1 MTYFEVQEFC
11 LCGGWTNTWSC
22 EDDEGETQPSIFDS
36 KQDAQTELEYFLD
49 DCAYEVKMGNMQDA
63 PDREDFRIV
72 EVQSWAD
79 TKCKA
84 IY

>member
-1 MTYFEVQEFC
+1 MTLYEVQEFC

-22 EDDEGETQPSIFDS
+22 EDDEGEAQPSTFDS
-36 KQDAQTELEYFLD
+36 KQDAQTELDYFLT

-72 EVQSWAD
+72 EVQQ
-79 TKCKA
+79 
-84 IY
+84 